1 MDVFVALL
9 SVISFIVSCGT
20 AGYNS
25 TYQMITENPTVEVK
39 KEPESVPEAENT
51 HIVNGDFYSFD
62 NKGSGWGFVK
72 KKGSE
77 PEIYKSTAQMFETYS
92 TYYLD
97 PKRTKNIYLTFDEG
111 YENGYTATIL
121 DILKEEKVPAAFFI
135 TGPYL
140 EKETAL
146 VDRMVNEGHVVGNHT
161 VNHPNLH
168 KLQDPQKIADE
179 LGGLNHV
186 FFEKYGKNMKYMRP
200 PEGEYSRRVLAVAQN
215 LGYKTI
221 LWSFAYKDWDTK
233 SQKGKD
239 FAFNQVTPYLHNG
252 AIILLHAVSKD
263 NTEALRDIINYA
275 RQNGY
280 RFASLD
286 ELE

>member
-39 KEPESVPEAENT
+39 KEQETISETENT
-51 HIVNGDFYSFD
+51 HIINGDFYGLD

-72 KKGSE
+72 KKGME

-111 YENGYTATIL
+111 YENGYTAVIL

-146 VDRMVNEGHVVGNHT
+146 VARMVNEGHVVGNHT

-239 FAFNQVTPYLHNG
+239 YAFNQVTPYLHNG

-286 ELE
+286 EL